1 MSNILDMIRVVLF
14 GSHNDASRD
23 GAPAFDPA
31 QDIPSMADKV
41 IFITGAA
48 GDLGRETALALAR
61 YGRPS
66 RIYIADL
73 PRSDDAKQ
81 ALTHQIDSEAYG
93 DSISRTSETA
103 VTTSTE
109 IRYLDVDLASF
120 DSVRKCAQ
128 KFAAQEQRLDIL
140 ILNAGII
147 RVPPATTMEGY
158 EIHFGV
164 NYLGHALLTRL
175 LMPMLLRTTQ
185 RQPGADVRVVVVS
198 SEGHVSAPKQGVDFD
213 LVKTSCS
220 NLPYPKRYG
229 QSKAALIGLMKVLSR
244 DYPQIKTVA
253 IHPGRI
259 LTGMARSL
267 WKESTLARLTK
278 PIAPFFCVPV
288 TTGIRNHLWAATSSE
303 VVSGTYY
310 EPVGVPGKL
319 SPALQDESFPGR
331 LREWTDNVLG
341 RIESLE

>member
-1 MSNILDMIRVVLF
+1 MSNIWDMIRVVVF
-14 GSHNDASRD
+14 GSNNDASRN
-23 GAPAFDPA
+23 GAPAFNPA
-31 QDIPSMADKV
+31 QDIPSMAGKV

-48 GDLGRETALALAR
+48 GDLGRQTAIELAR

-73 PRSDDAKQ
+73 PRTDDAKQ
-81 ALTHQIDSEAYG
+81 ALIRQIDSEAYG
-93 DSISRTSETA
+93 DSIRFLE
-103 VTTSTE
+103 
-109 IRYLDVDLASF
+109 LDLASF
-120 DSVRKCAQ
+120 ESVRKCAQ
-128 KFAAQEQRLDIL
+128 QFAAQEQHLDIL

-147 RVPPATTMEGY
+147 RVPPITTPEGY

-185 RQPGADVRVVVVS
+185 RESGADARVVVVS
-198 SEGHVSAPKQGVDFD
+198 SEGHVSAPKQGVDFE
-213 LVKTSCS
+213 LVKTNCS

-229 QSKAALIGLMKVLSR
+229 QSKAALIGLMQGLSR

-253 IHPGRI
+253 VHPGRI
-259 LTGMARSL
+259 LTGMATSL

-310 EPVGVPGKL
+310 EPVGVPGTL
-319 SPALQDESFPGR
+319 SQAVQDPTFATR
-331 LREWTDNVLG
+331 LKEWTDNA
-341 RIESLE
+341 LEGIKPLE